1 MTPKTKRAID
11 SPIDAAQAIDGLIS
25 AAIDAVEEWEDP
37 EGEAQFAGN
46 TFNARMLAL
55 KWKIEA
61 AVKVIK

>member
-1 MTPKTKRAID
+1 MTPQTKQSID
-11 SPIDAAQAIDGLIS
+11 DLIS
-25 AAIDAVEEWEDP
+25 AAAEAVAEWEDP

-61 AVKVIK
+61 AAKVLS